1 MNNLKDTIQKN
12 FDKKKNYNIILSKI
26 ERRDNMKVKLSYVLA
41 SSLVAIALLV
51 GIVAYNVPKV
61 IMKMLC
67 HQQYKEYWN

>member
-41 SSLVAIALLV
+41 SSLVAIPIFLVLLV
-51 GIVAYNVPKV
+51 A
-61 IMKMLC
+61 
-67 HQQYKEYWN
+67 